1 MTRNKYISHDGF
13 HLILIIYKYLFVPP
27 LFQDKLIPPN
37 NNIVSKL
44 NNNKFYFL
52 YFTVIVIVKKSTPL
66 SFPLQISFRI
76 VFALKSHTHQ
86 LNPTQI
92 SIQIIPKS
100 IFPIYSFMA
109 ELLKQSNSHRPLVS
123 IWLKP
128 IIVVI
133 IKILGLLIFILSYR
147 FF

>member
-52 YFTVIVIVKKSTPL
+52 YFTVILIVKKSIPL

-76 VFALKSHTHQ
+76 VFALKSHTH
-86 LNPTQI
+86 LI
-92 SIQIIPKS
+92 LPKS
-100 IFPIYSFMA
+100 LSKSSQNLSFLSTLLWLNCSSSWTPIGLWFLYDWNLS
-109 ELLKQSNSHRPLVS
+109 L
-123 IWLKP
+123 WLSSKF
-128 IIVVI
+128 
-133 IKILGLLIFILSYR
+133 LAFSYV
-147 FF
+147 F